1 LSDGGEQHQGVGHL
15 PPPLTYLVFLILGL
29 LANLYYP
36 VSFSSS
42 GSIVPLALGLV
53 IVTIGLLVGGY
64 ALRAMTRA
72 GVTPVPWRA
81 PEKLVIDGPFRFSRN
96 PLFISLTVMYI
107 GISVVANTI
116 WPLGF
121 LVFALVI
128 VNRETVLQE
137 ERFLEKKF
145 GEEYR
150 SYKMRVRRWI

>member
-1 LSDGGEQHQGVGHL
+1 M
-15 PPPLTYLVFLILGL
+15 
-29 LANLYYP
+29 
-36 VSFSSS
+36 
-42 GSIVPLALGLV
+42 ALGLV